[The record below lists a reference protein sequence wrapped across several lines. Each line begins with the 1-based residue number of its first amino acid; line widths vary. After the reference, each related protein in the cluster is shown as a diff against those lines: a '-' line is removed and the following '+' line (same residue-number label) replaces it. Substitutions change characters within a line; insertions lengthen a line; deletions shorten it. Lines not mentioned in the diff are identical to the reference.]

1 MSAIRMIDEFRAF
14 MDFAEDNGL
23 YSRERVLWVAL
34 FHLASKKATYN
45 AATGE
50 YDWEED
56 FFPVSMSKLGLHTGM
71 DKKGIEEARNKLK
84 QRGLI
89 DFRPGERKKRD
100 PLYKIL
106 YFTSPMAPQSLS
118 NGSPMAPQSL
128 SNGTPKGSPSNNDY
142 VYIYDYIRDSG
153 TFKKRFGINDNYRN
167 STPARRATAGM
178 LVEILEK
185 QKPEVIVPIP
195 NAFDLINQALVYPL
209 TPYMVYRLAME
220 SRDFIGFMEAMEE
233 PPAWAKEQAL
243 AERRALDGS
252 DQLG

>member
-34 FHLASKKATYN
+34 FHLASKKAMYN

-89 DFRPGERKKRD
+89 DFKPGERRKRE

-106 YFTSPMAPQSLS
+106 YFTSPIAPQRL
-118 NGSPMAPQSL
+118 
-128 SNGTPKGSPSNNDY
+128 PKGSP
-142 VYIYDYIRDSG
+142 I
-153 TFKKRFGINDNYRN
+153 
-167 STPARRATAGM
+167 A
-178 LVEILEK
+178 
-185 QKPEVIVPIP
+185 
-195 NAFDLINQALVYPL
+195 PL
-209 TPYMVYRLAME
+209 
-220 SRDFIGFMEAMEE
+220 
-233 PPAWAKEQAL
+233 
-243 AERRALDGS
+243 
-252 DQLG
+252 